1 MDLKLLLEGLKL
13 GNNVNNVNDKERII
27 TYLNQLN
34 PRVYKTSTID
44 SQSHDRFSDK

>member
-27 TYLNQLN
+27 TYLNQLKSKSLEN
-34 PRVYKTSTID
+34 LLQNFYN
-44 SQSHDRFSDK
+44 RFPKS